1 LNRNGDR
8 RFIRLALIGVAVASL
23 SLAAC
28 GRKGPLDL
36 PPGGTFGDDSRASV
50 PADTKSIAS
59 PIGGPVQVKDDNS
72 GVGPYGRPQAPK
84 GENKRIFLDGLLN

>member
-1 LNRNGDR
+1 LNRNDDR
-8 RFIRLALIGVAVASL
+8 RFIRFALIGVAVASL

-59 PIGGPVQVKDDNS
+59 PIGSQVKDDNS

-84 GENKRIFLDGLLN
+84 GENKRILLDGLLN